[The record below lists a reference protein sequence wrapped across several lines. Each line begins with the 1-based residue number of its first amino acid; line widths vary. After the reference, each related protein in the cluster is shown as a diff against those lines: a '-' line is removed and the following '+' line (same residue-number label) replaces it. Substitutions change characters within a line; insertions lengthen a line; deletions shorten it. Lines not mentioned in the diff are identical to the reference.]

1 MVCDHLSAF
10 CWFLYDAYFGYN
22 YNTNIILYNCASFGI
37 NIIIKYDDKYY
48 INHSMWHIINSC
60 KCMYVSILIK
70 YVYINNKLV

>member
-1 MVCDHLSAF
+1 MICDHLSAF

-22 YNTNIILYNCASFGI
+22 YNINIILYNCASFGI

-60 KCMYVSILIK
+60 KCIYVSNLIK